1 MTAAGSSAS
10 STTRV
15 DAADA
20 FALLSDLT
28 LLLLR
33 WSYEGTTEASRIVA
47 RVGDHLGVDASATFL
62 ADSAFLTVDGRSVA
76 FSASP
81 TVPPLD
87 QASALKRLL
96 QDLDAGAC
104 SAAEAHTRIGE
115 LSTAGPRFSAP
126 WVVVGMAAFSA
137 GFGVSIQATWQEVV
151 ASAVLGVLVGI
162 LYVATQGR
170 GTWELLTPFLGSVLV
185 STLVLVAFKQDW
197 FDGGPIQLII
207 PSLFIFIPGDG
218 LSAAMLELADGRITA
233 GTTRLVSSLASLLM
247 LGFGAL
253 IATVLVNVPADTL
266 FDVDVDATLGPWWTW
281 IGWTLFAVGVLLVF
295 SMDPKDFPWALGFI
309 LGTAAVAMV
318 GSLAFGEAVGTFVGA
333 VAMTV
338 CAAWL
343 GRRPS
348 MPPPYVLYLG
358 AFYVLTPGS
367 HGLRGIE
374 SWIGGDEIQGV
385 TDVATML
392 GLLTAIA
399 LGMLV
404 GAAFVRRPPTAGI

>member
-1 MTAAGSSAS
+1 MTTTARSTPTPDRNDAS
-10 STTRV
+10 
-15 DAADA
+15 DA

-28 LLLLR
+28 QLLLR
-33 WSYEGTTEASRIVA
+33 WSYEGTTEASRIIA
-47 RVGDHLGVDASATFL
+47 RVGHHYGVEASAAFL
-62 ADSAFLTVDGRSVA
+62 ADSAVLTVDARSIA

-96 QDLDAGAC
+96 QDIDAGALTADEARAKVGRL
-104 SAAEAHTRIGE
+104 AAAK
-115 LSTAGPRFSAP
+115 ARFSKF

-151 ASAVLGVLVGI
+151 ASAGLGVLVGI

-170 GTWELLTPFLGSVLV
+170 GTWELLTPFFGSILV
-185 STLVLVAFKQDW
+185 STLVLIAFKEDW
-197 FDGGPIQLII
+197 FDG
-207 PSLFIFIPGDG
+207 
-218 LSAAMLELADGRITA
+218 
-233 GTTRLVSSLASLLM
+233 
-247 LGFGAL
+247 
-253 IATVLVNVPADTL
+253 
-266 FDVDVDATLGPWWTW
+266 DATLGPWWTW

-295 SMDPKDFPWALGFI
+295 SMDPHDFPWALGFI
-309 LGTAAVAMV
+309 LGTAGVVMV
-318 GSLAFGEAVGTFVGA
+318 GSLAFGEAVGTFLGA

-343 GRRPS
+343 GRRPAL
-348 MPPPYVLYLG
+348 PPPYVLYLG